1 MNIPNEAI
9 IKQNISKEN
18 INYYKEKGFLV
29 AESLFDK
36 SEVYSLIDE
45 SIKIL
50 RSKKGSFKGILPH
63 HDKSNL
69 EVLSQY
75 SAIHFPHKMSKLIK
89 RYASDNRIA
98 SVLSKVVSTNVKC
111 MQTML
116 FIKGPGKLGQS
127 WHQDEYFIP
136 TRDKSLIGA
145 WIAIDDATVD
155 NGCLWVIPESHR
167 EGTIVRRIENTNP
180 NFADE
185 QVCDLEKLNE
195 KEAIPV
201 EVKSGSVVYFN
212 GYLQHM
218 SLKNNTKSSYRK
230 ALVCHY
236 MSAESMLP
244 WNVGGRINSTEDM
257 RDFFMV
263 SGNDPYDYKGIENL
277 MEPFVRPVNVTDINL
292 S

>member
-1 MNIPNEAI
+1 MNIPIEAI
-9 IKQNISKEN
+9 IKKNISNEN
-18 INYYKEKGFLV
+18 IKYYSKNGFLI

-36 SEVYSLIDE
+36 SDIYSLIDE

-50 RSKKGSFKGILPH
+50 RSEKGSFKGVLSH
-63 HDKSNL
+63 YDKSNL

-89 RYASDNRIA
+89 KYASDSRIA
-98 SVLSKVVSTNVKC
+98 SVLSKVVSANVKC

-145 WIAIDDATVD
+145 WIAIDDATVE
-155 NGCLWVIPESHR
+155 NGCLWVIPESQI
-167 EGTIVRRIENTNP
+167 EGVILRRKKNTNQ

-185 QVCDLEKLNE
+185 DICDLKKF
-195 KEAIPV
+195 KEENAIPV
-201 EVKSGSVVYFN
+201 EVKSGSVVFFN

-218 SLKNNTKSSYRK
+218 SLKNKTKSSYRK

-257 RDFFMV
+257 RDIFMV
-263 SGNDPYDYKGIENL
+263 AGSDPYDYKGVEDLIK
-277 MEPFVRPVNVTDINL
+277 PFVRPVNVTDNN
-292 S
+292 

>member
-89 RYASDNRIA
+89 RYASDNRVA
-98 SVLSKVVSTNVKC
+98 SILSRVVSNNVKC
-111 MQTML
+111 MQSML

-145 WIAIDDATVD
+145 WIAIDDATIN
-155 NGCLWVIPESHR
+155 NGCLWIVPESHN
-167 EGTIVRRIENTNP
+167 EGVILKRIKNTNQ

-185 QVCDLEKLNE
+185 DVCDLGKF
-195 KEAIPV
+195 KEENAIPV
-201 EVKSGSVVYFN
+201 EVKSGSVVFFN

-218 SLKNNTKSSYRK
+218 SLKNKTKSSYRK

-257 RDFFMV
+257 RDIFMV
-263 SGNDPYDYKGIENL
+263 SGSDPYDYKGVEDLI
-277 MEPFVRPVNVTDINL
+277 EPFVRPANVTGIN
-292 S
+292 

>member
-1 MNIPNEAI
+1 MTIPNEAF
-9 IKQNISKEN
+9 IKGNISKEN
-18 INYYKEKGFLV
+18 IKYYTKKGVLI

-36 SEVYSLIDE
+36 SEIVSLMDE

-63 HDKSNL
+63 QNKNDL
-69 EVLSQY
+69 EVFSQY

-89 RYASDNRIA
+89 SYASDNRVA
-98 SVLSKVVSTNVKC
+98 SILSRVVSNNVKC

-116 FIKGPGKLGQS
+116 FIKAPGKLGQS

-136 TRDKSLIGA
+136 TRDKSLTGA
-145 WIAIDDATVD
+145 WIAIDDATVE

-167 EGTIVRRIENTNP
+167 EGTIVRRIKNTNQ

-185 QVCDLEKLNE
+185 LVSDLGKF
-195 KEAIPV
+195 KEENAIPV
-201 EVKSGSVVYFN
+201 DVKSGSVVFFN

-218 SLKNNTKSSYRK
+218 SLKNKTKSSYRK

-236 MSAESMLP
+236 MSATSMLP
-244 WNVGGRINSTEDM
+244 WNVGGRINSNEDM
-257 RDFFMV
+257 RDIFMV
-263 SGNDPYDYKGIENL
+263 AGNDPYDYKGVENL
-277 MEPFVRPVNVTDINL
+277 TEPFVRPANVTDIK
-292 S
+292 